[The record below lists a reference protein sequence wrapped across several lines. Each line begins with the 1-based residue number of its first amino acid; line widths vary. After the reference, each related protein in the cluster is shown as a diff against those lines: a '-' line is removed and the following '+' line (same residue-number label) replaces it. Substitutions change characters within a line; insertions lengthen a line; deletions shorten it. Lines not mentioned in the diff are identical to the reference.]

1 MKSLTWWVQGLAKTL
16 QTVSRPK
23 GVRRWMA
30 NALDPAEPQ
39 GGSVDEFDSKL
50 FVDAEKMLQSMLL
63 EVDELS
69 TALPADARPI
79 AVAARELVERSLDEC
94 RKPKANAAK
103 LADDMAKVNV
113 LALAM
118 RERLL
123 LSPDERSHA
132 FAN

>member
-1 MKSLTWWVQGLAKTL
+1 MKSLSWWAQGLAKTL
-16 QTVSRPK
+16 QVVSRPG
-23 GVRRWMA
+23 GVRRLLA
-30 NALDPAEPQ
+30 GALVATTLEE
-39 GGSVDEFDSKL
+39 GGGDEFDSKL
-50 FVDAEKMLQSMLL
+50 LGDAEKMLESMLL

-123 LSPDERSHA
+123 LSPDERAHA

>member
-1 MKSLTWWVQGLAKTL
+1 MKSLTWWMEWVARTIRKVG
-16 QTVSRPK
+16 RRK
-23 GVRRWMA
+23 GVRNWVA
-30 NALDPAEPQ
+30 NVLAPTSPEAE
-39 GGSVDEFDSKL
+39 SDDEFDGKL
-50 FVDAEKMLQSMLL
+50 FGDAEKMLQSMLQ
-63 EVDELS
+63 EVEELS

-123 LSPDERSHA
+123 LSPDERSHR

>member
-1 MKSLTWWVQGLAKTL
+1 MKSLTWWVEGLAKAF
-16 QTVSRPK
+16 QVVSRPRDI
-23 GVRRWMA
+23 RRWVA
-30 NALDPAEPQ
+30 KALVPNEPTTDA
-39 GGSVDEFDSKL
+39 VDEFDGKL
-50 FVDAEKMLQSMLL
+50 FVDAEIMLQSMLR

-79 AVAARELVERSLDEC
+79 AVAARELVQRSLDEC
-94 RKPKANAAK
+94 RKPKANAAR
-103 LADDMAKVNV
+103 LADDMAKVNL

-123 LSPDERSHA
+123 LSPDERAHA